1 MRKRSASDDELMQ
14 AVADGDTAAFS
25 ELMRRHQRWIGSLV
39 RAFIRDRQQAEDIT
53 QEVFCRVHR
62 HAGDYVARDQFVAWI
77 KRIAI
82 NLAKDCLRRERVS
95 PVPLE
100 ALEEGAAGIHPFDPA
115 TAILSDALRDDLRTA
130 IQALPDEQRLVL
142 IMRYFGDMS
151 VQDIAWAVKS
161 PEGTVKSRLFH
172 GLRRVRQ
179 TLTEIWEQE
188 GER

>member
-14 AVADGDTAAFS
+14 AVAEGDTAAFS

-39 RAFIRDRQQAEDIT
+39 RAFVRDRQQAEDLT

-62 HAGDYVARDQFVAWI
+62 SAGDYVARDQFVAWI

-82 NLAKDCLRRERVS
+82 NLAKDFLRGQRAS

-100 ALEEGAAGIHPFDPA
+100 AEAAGTHLFDPE
-115 TAILSDALRDDLRTA
+115 TAILSDALRGDLRQA
-130 IQALPDEQRLVL
+130 IQSLPDEQRLVL

-161 PEGTVKSRLFH
+161 PEGTVKSRIFH

-188 GER
+188 GERE